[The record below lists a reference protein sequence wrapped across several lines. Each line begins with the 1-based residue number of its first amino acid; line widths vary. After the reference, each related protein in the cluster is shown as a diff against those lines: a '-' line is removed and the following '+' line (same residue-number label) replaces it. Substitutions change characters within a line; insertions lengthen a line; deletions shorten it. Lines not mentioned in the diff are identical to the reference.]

1 MTSPFRQEA
10 LKRLANPEELDRTLS
25 VTTSRGWIAAAAMMA
40 MAVAVIVWS
49 FKGEVSTYVPSQG
62 ILLNSG
68 GAIVDAVA
76 TGAGNLTSI
85 SVEVGDTVEEGQAIG
100 ETANFETMERY
111 RSALDLIEEREAA
124 LADLKAALAREDA
137 AIAQNVARQR
147 GRLEELER
155 SGRQSIGTAR
165 QRLDD
170 HTRLFEENVV
180 TRLTVERSQ
189 QAFDRAQRDLFNTMR
204 QLDDLEAREIQRKN
218 ENDARISE
226 AEARLQAAERQANE
240 LDALIETQRVLAP
253 VAGAVTEIKATVGA
267 VLRPGT
273 PLVSIETGERRLE
286 LLMYLPSAE
295 GKRVEPGMEVL
306 VSPNTVRR
314 EEHGSLRGVV
324 ENVSAFP
331 ASLDSIVA
339 TLQNRELAQSV
350 AASGP
355 PYAGRVSFVPD
366 PATESGF
373 AWTSPKAASQT
384 VTAGT
389 LATAEVKV
397 SGRAP
402 ITLVVPLIKE
412 ALGL

>member
-25 VTTSRGWIAAAAMMA
+25 VTTSKGWIAAAALMA

-68 GAIVDAVA
+68 CAIVDAVA

-111 RSALDLIEEREAA
+111 RSALDLIEERKTA

>member
-1 MTSPFRQEA
+1 MTSPFRQAA
-10 LKRLANPEELDRTLS
+10 LNRLANPEELDRALA
-25 VTTSRGWIAAAAMMA
+25 VTTSKGWLAAAAICGLA
-40 MAVAVIVWS
+40 AAVLVWS
-49 FKGEVSTYVPSQG
+49 FQGEVSTYVPSQG
-62 ILLNSG
+62 ILLNRG

-76 TGAGNLTSI
+76 MGAGTLTAI
-85 SVEVGDTVEEGQAIG
+85 SVGVGDRIEEGQPVG

-111 RSALDLIEEREAA
+111 RNALALIEERETA
-124 LADLKAALAREDA
+124 LADLKTALAREEA
-137 AIAQNVARQR
+137 AIAQNEARQR
-147 GRLEELER
+147 GRLEALAR
-155 SGRQSIGTAR
+155 SGRQSIETAR

-189 QAFDRAQRDLFNTMR
+189 QAFDRAQRDLFNTMS
-204 QLDDLEAREIQRKN
+204 QLDDLEAREIRRGN
-218 ENDARISE
+218 EQEARISE
-226 AEARLQAAERQANE
+226 SEARLHAAERQAGE
-240 LDALIETQRVLAP
+240 LGALIETQRILAP
-253 VAGAVTEIKATVGA
+253 VSGKITEIKATIGA

-273 PLVSIETGERRLE
+273 PLVSIETGERNLE

-306 VSPNTVRR
+306 ISPNTVRR
-314 EEHGSLRGVV
+314 EQHGSMRGVV
-324 ENVSAFP
+324 ESVSSFP

-366 PATESGF
+366 PGTASGF

-389 LATAEVKV
+389 LATAEVKI
-397 SGRAP
+397 SGQAP
-402 ITLVVPLIKE
+402 ITLAVPLIKE
-412 ALGL
+412 VLGL